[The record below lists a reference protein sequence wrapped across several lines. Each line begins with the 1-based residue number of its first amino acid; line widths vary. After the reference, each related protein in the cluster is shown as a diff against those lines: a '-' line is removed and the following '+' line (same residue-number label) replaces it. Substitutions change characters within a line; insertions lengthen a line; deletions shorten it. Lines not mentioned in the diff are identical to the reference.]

1 MDNRIAALLPGLS
14 LCDIPLDTEHD
25 TGEGAVPAAFAVL
38 KLCLTPDATLRKLK
52 FLGEGE
58 HIPVP
63 PGMLAQLT
71 AGNAGNRAV
80 QAAWRRLRA
89 SGLSPAF
96 DIKRSEERRV
106 GKECVC
112 TCRSRWSRYH

>member
-38 KLCLTPDATLRKLK
+38 KLCLTPDATLRKPK

-58 HIPVP
+58 HIPLLP
-63 PGMLAQLT
+63 DMLAQLPAGT
-71 AGNAGNRAV
+71 AGTRAV
-80 QAAWRRLRA
+80 RA
-89 SGLSPAF
+89 G
-96 DIKRSEERRV
+96 SEERRV
-106 GKECVC
+106 GIECC
-112 TCRSRWSRYH
+112 WSGRPRGCP

>member
-1 MDNRIAALLPGLS
+1 MADDGTPAFRIAGAKAGVRDVGGKPYSPAGARLDDVLVFLCDDAMDNRIAALLPGLS

-63 PGMLAQLT
+63 PGM
-71 AGNAGNRAV
+71 
-80 QAAWRRLRA
+80 
-89 SGLSPAF
+89 
-96 DIKRSEERRV
+96 
-106 GKECVC
+106 
-112 TCRSRWSRYH
+112 

>member
-1 MDNRIAALLPGLS
+1 MCALGTGVQTCALPS
-14 LCDIPLDTEHD
+14 
-25 TGEGAVPAAFAVL
+25 
-38 KLCLTPDATLRKLK
+38 CLTPDATLRKLK

-96 DIKRSEERRV
+96 DIKSLPQLGGLRSEERRV
-106 GKECVC
+106 GKECVS
-112 TCRSRWSRYH
+112 TCGSRWSPVH